1 LANQIFIEARING
14 VLSVLNKVQNPE
26 MEEYLRKELSARSI
40 EPIGVIYDDPSMS
53 ITWLK
58 GRPLRGIEAG
68 QEAQNIAKALEAS
81 EVLVNEV
88 KI

>member
-1 LANQIFIEARING
+1 
-14 VLSVLNKVQNPE
+14 
-26 MEEYLRKELSARSI
+26 
-40 EPIGVIYDDPSMS
+40 MS